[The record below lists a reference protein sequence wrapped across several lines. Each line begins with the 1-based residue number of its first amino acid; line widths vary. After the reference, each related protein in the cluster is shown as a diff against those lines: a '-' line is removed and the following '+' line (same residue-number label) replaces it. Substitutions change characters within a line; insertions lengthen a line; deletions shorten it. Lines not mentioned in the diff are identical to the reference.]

1 MKTSRNFDYFFLAV
15 VPNNVLKSLKYD
27 SANHTRNYNER
38 FDYEVRNDSSY
49 VFKVSEND
57 ADKRGVDS

>member
-15 VPNNVLKSLKYD
+15 VPNNPSTSLKYD
-27 SANHTRNYNER
+27 STNHTRNENER

-57 ADKRGVDS
+57 ADERGADS